1 MFKSKYIKYKNKYL
15 ALKNTKQFQKGGFT
29 CNQKIGYKNI
39 LGTCWMVAIQMIF
52 TFGSIS
58 GHNLEEN
65 IREMTIGDM
74 IERAK
79 NVPNV
84 EKILPDVLD
93 PTLYVNLEKILNSF
107 IKRYRSK
114 LELPDM
120 NKTVKPLSLIDGENK
135 ERCELVIAE
144 NFKYLFASY
153 IGRAIGSDIESK
165 FGGYIEAQYL
175 FSNLLSI
182 FLLGRKTSFINYYPN
197 HPNPKKNISNIKY
210 INNENYGILIHIEGH
225 VCCFF
230 TCRGVEKYYNDNDME
245 TYHCQWKE
253 LLKKTTKY
261 MCLYV
266 QKRGC
271 ILLLSN
277 EEYIH
282 RHDISTLQK
291 VTCLSVLSTNED
303 TNSFDNDIENYIHG
317 HYDNLL
323 KPETDLQILKLI
335 DNIDKYFETSDQYF
349 ETRDKYLQYY
359 KICADQGHDYSQYAL
374 GGMYLE
380 QGNIEESI
388 NYHKMAAD
396 QYYMYSQHALGMIY
410 ENEKNKC
417 FNLETAIDYYKL
429 AAIQGFMISQHA
441 LGMIYENKK
450 NKCFNLDT
458 AFYYYVLA
466 ADQGYKESKLR
477 LIEIQNRKS
486 KLILKKYKIEN
497 RK

>member
-15 ALKNTKQFQKGGFT
+15 ALKNTKKFQKGGFT
-29 CNQKIGYKNI
+29 CNQKIGYRNI

-84 EKILPDVLD
+84 EKILHDVLD

-120 NKTVKPLSLIDGENK
+120 NKTVKPLSLIDEENK

-144 NFKYLFASY
+144 NFEYLFASY
-153 IGRAIGSDIESK
+153 IGSDIGIVIESK
-165 FGGYIEAQYL
+165 FAGYIEAQYL

-197 HPNPKKNISNIKY
+197 HPNPNKNISNIKY

-225 VCCFF
+225 ACCFF

-266 QKRGC
+266 QERGC

-282 RHDISTLQK
+282 RHDKSTLKK

-303 TNSFDNDIENYIHG
+303 TNSFDNDIENLIHG
-317 HYDNLL
+317 NYDNLL
-323 KPETDLQILKLI
+323 KPETDLQILFE
-335 DNIDKYFETSDQYF
+335 NADKYF
-349 ETRDKYLQYY
+349 ETRDKYLYY
-359 KICADQGHDYSQYAL
+359 KICADQGHIYSQYFL
-374 GGMYLE
+374 GEMYLE
-380 QGNIEESI
+380 QGNIEESV

-410 ENEKNKC
+410 ENKKNKC
-417 FNLETAIDYYKL
+417 FNLETAIDYYEL
-429 AAIQGFMISQHA
+429 AAIQGFMYSQHA
-441 LGMIYENKK
+441 LGMIYGNKK
-450 NKCFNLDT
+450 NKKNKFFNLEK
-458 AFYYYVLA
+458 AFKYYALA
-466 ADQGYKESKLR
+466 AGQGYEESKLR
-477 LIEIQNRKS
+477 LE
-486 KLILKKYKIEN
+486 KIEN
-497 RK
+497 EYYNSF